1 MASEEISGRVDNCFT
16 EVFGYVAYL
25 KKICARRQPEFAT
38 VKATMDR
45 LIEQS
50 AQRMRTWGIDPRS
63 YDDARFAVF
72 AWVDETILNMPWSQR
87 EEWRRGLLQTSYY
100 STTNAGSEFFERL
113 NRLRSDQEGVR
124 EVYFTCLSLG
134 FRGRYHQEGDEFLL
148 AQLKKSNL
156 KSVLGTLREPATFA
170 NEKLFAEAYETQL
183 AAGPSAQRE
192 KFWTLPRIVLTV
204 APPLFLALLFVIYTF
219 VLNGVLEYLLTH
231 GGGGRG

>member
-1 MASEEISGRVDNCFT
+1 MASDAPGRTVDNCFT
-16 EVFGYVAYL
+16 EMFGYVAYL
-25 KKICARRQPEFAT
+25 KKICARRQPEFAA

-87 EEWRRGLLQTSYY
+87 EEWRRNLLQTGYY
-100 STTNAGSEFFERL
+100 STTSAGSEFFERL
-113 NRLRSDQEGVR
+113 NRLRSDQDGVR

-156 KSVLGTLREPATFA
+156 KSVLGAVREPSSYAD
-170 NEKLFAEAYETQL
+170 EKMFAEAYETQL
-183 AAGPSAQRE
+183 AASPRTQRP
-192 KFWTLPRIVLTV
+192 KFWTVPRMVLTV
-204 APPLFLALLFVIYTF
+204 APPLFLLLLFVIYTF
-219 VLNGVLEYLLTH
+219 VLNGVLDNLLTH
-231 GGGGRG
+231 VGGGRG

>member
-1 MASEEISGRVDNCFT
+1 MASEARDRTVDNCFT
-16 EVFGYVAYL
+16 ETFGYVAYL

-38 VKATMDR
+38 VKATLDR

-72 AWVDETILNMPWSQR
+72 AWVDETILTMPWSQR
-87 EEWRRGLLQTSYY
+87 EEWRRNLLQTAYY
-100 STTNAGSEFFERL
+100 STTSAGSEFFERL

-156 KSVLGTLREPATFA
+156 KSVLGSVREPASFA
-170 NEKLFAEAYETQL
+170 DEQLFAEAYQTQL
-183 AAGPSAQRE
+183 AAGPSAQKP
-192 KFWTLPRIVLTV
+192 KFWTLPHLLLSV
-204 APPLFLALLFVIYTF
+204 APPLFLVLLFVIYTF
-219 VLNGVLEYLLTH
+219 VLNGVLDNLLTH
-231 GGGGRG
+231 VGGGRG

>member
-1 MASEEISGRVDNCFT
+1 MGSEEFGRTVENCFT
-16 EVFGYVAYL
+16 EIFGYVAYL
-25 KKICARRQPEFAT
+25 QKVCARSQPEFAT
-38 VKATMDR
+38 VKSTMDR

-72 AWVDETILNMPWSQR
+72 AWVDETCLNMPWSQR
-87 EEWRRGLLQTSYY
+87 EEWGRNLLQTGYY

-113 NRLRSDQEGVR
+113 NRLRTDQDGVR

-134 FRGRYHQEGDEFLL
+134 FRGRYHQDGDEFLL

-156 KSVLGTLREPATFA
+156 KSVLGNAREPVSFGA
-170 NEKLFAEAYETQL
+170 EPLFPESYETQL
-183 AAGPSAQRE
+183 TAGPGTQQP

-204 APPLFLALLFVIYTF
+204 APPLFVGLLFVIYTF
-219 VLNGVLEYLLTH
+219 VLNGVLENLLTH
-231 GGGGRG
+231 VGGGRG